1 MRYRIMCPTM
11 DTARMALSGY
21 VRDYPAGHAAGGPRR
36 LGDSFGRCVAAPAA
50 LLGPRARLETLS
62 ERTTMFYLCGRSLS
76 LEDFGK

>member
-1 MRYRIMCPTM
+1 MRYRIMRTTM

-21 VRDYPAGHAAGGPRR
+21 VGTTQPATPQGGPRR
-36 LGDSFGRCVAAPAA
+36 PGDPFGRCVAAPAA